1 MKKQTSLFMMALA
14 LAVTVPAVSTAPA
27 FAQSSA
33 KTFAAD
39 QNQDFFKKKYKI
51 DGTWSLTQRD
61 GKAYVTFSDDFK
73 TKNGPDLKV
82 FLSPMSAADVD
93 GKNAVEGSLLL
104 SKLKDNQGA
113 QEYEIPA
120 GTDLSKY
127 KTVLVHCQ
135 AYSVL
140 WGGGAL

>member
-1 MKKQTSLFMMALA
+1 MKNRTSLLLVLA
-14 LAVTVPAVSTAPA
+14 FAVSGPIVTGMPA
-27 FAQSSA
+27 YTQSSA
-33 KTFAAD
+33 TTAD
-39 QNQDFFKKKYKI
+39 GQYQAFFNKKYKLN
-51 DGTWSLTQRD
+51 GSWSLVHRGDKTFV
-61 GKAYVTFSDDFK
+61 KFSDNFR

-82 FLSPMSAADVD
+82 FLSPISAEEAN
-93 GKNAVEGSLLL
+93 GRNAVAGSL
-104 SKLKDNQGA
+104 KLGVLKNNKGG

-127 KTVLVHCQ
+127 STILVHCE